1 MFKLAE
7 KTKSYLEVVV
17 WLTLMMTVLPLVERT
32 RFELWDYILSVA
44 FLFLILVCLHTL
56 ATRGIAPKQKWVKI
70 LVYITA
76 VAAVTL
82 DSAFLVLDALSRE
95 AAWLKI
101 ATAVCYAILILTC
114 CVVITRD
121 LFSGKKVSPDKIY
134 GSVAVYLLLGMLW
147 TCLYSALQIL
157 DPTSLAYGDGSVPQ
171 TFIELIYFS
180 FTNMATVGFGDI
192 TVRSPAGMSL
202 AVMQMVVGTFYLA
215 VVVARLVG
223 IFTARAM
230 LDRDAEDRDKQ

>member
-7 KTKSYLEVVV
+7 KTKSYLEVVI
-17 WLTLMMTVLPLVERT
+17 WLTVMMPLLPLVERA
-32 RFELWDYILSVA
+32 RFEFWDYILSVS
-44 FLFLILVCLHTL
+44 FLFLIVVCLHTL

-70 LVYITA
+70 LVYVTA
-76 VAAVTL
+76 VSAVGL
-82 DSAFLVLDALSRE
+82 DSAFLVFDSLSWE
-95 AAWLKI
+95 MEWLKM
-101 ATAVCYAILILTC
+101 AAAACYAVLILVC
-114 CVVITRD
+114 CIVITRD
-121 LFSGKKVSPDKIY
+121 LFTGKTVSADKIY

-157 DPTSLAYGDGSVPQ
+157 NSGALAYGDGTVPQ

-192 TVRSPAGMSL
+192 TVRTPAGMSL
-202 AVMQMVVGTFYLA
+202 AVMQMVVGTFYVA

-230 LDRDAEDRDKQ
+230 LDRDAEDGDKQ